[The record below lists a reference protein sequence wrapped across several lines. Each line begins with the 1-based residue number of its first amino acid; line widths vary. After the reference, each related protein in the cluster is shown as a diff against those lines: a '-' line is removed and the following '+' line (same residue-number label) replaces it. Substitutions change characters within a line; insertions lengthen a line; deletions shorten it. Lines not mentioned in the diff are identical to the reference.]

1 MTIPNLLIEG
11 QYSLP
16 LLKNAI
22 HSSNSQDNDIGH
34 CCIGQKKY
42 VTSRRID
49 KMCRDFAQTIG
60 LDISQF
66 DTGPLQWMMNCMRDA
81 FRNCFHNSD
90 FTTRDFEIIFD
101 SLVNTKFILPNLQVL
116 QKDTGLNTGS

>member
-1 MTIPNLLIEG
+1 VTVPNLLIEG

-22 HSSNSQDNDIGH
+22 LSSNNQDIDIGH
-34 CCIGQKKY
+34 ACIGQKKY

-49 KMCRDFAQTIG
+49 KMARDFGSNIG

-81 FRNCFHNSD
+81 FRNCFHNADYITKD
-90 FTTRDFEIIFD
+90 FDIIFD

-116 QKDTGLNTGS
+116 KKDTGLNTGS